1 MEDARTGPIH
11 DDELA
16 NVHAAMKSVLQH
28 ITNRDQKV
36 CIHCHAGVNRS
47 SLVAIAV
54 MWAARCTLN
63 ETIDELI
70 LKLTNSKKKVNG
82 SWHTLTNR
90 RFIQMLRDHLCKEG
104 TQPPG
109 AINIRPTTWTE
120 GEDDILKRVKAF

>member
-54 MWAARCTLN
+54 MWTTTRCTG
-63 ETIDELI
+63 IDELI
-70 LKLTNSKKKVNG
+70 LKLTNSKKKVND
-82 SWHTLTNR
+82 SWHTLQNP